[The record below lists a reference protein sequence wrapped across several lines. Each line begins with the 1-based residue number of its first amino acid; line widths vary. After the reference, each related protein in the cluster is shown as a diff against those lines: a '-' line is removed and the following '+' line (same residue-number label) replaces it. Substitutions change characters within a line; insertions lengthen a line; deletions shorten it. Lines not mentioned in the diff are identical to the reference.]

1 MLYASV
7 DKHKWLPGSD
17 VCFAKH
23 NRHTRNITMRKIL
36 EWYVINDV
44 TLYQLYYQTVYFC
57 LVNGQLKVSILWRN
71 TYTLIPHSEQQKNSD
86 CYQFG

>member
-23 NRHTRNITMRKIL
+23 IRHTLNITMRKIL

-44 TLYQLYYQTVYFC
+44 TLYQLYICAYR
-57 LVNGQLKVSILWRN
+57 VNQLHFILLKYVVIHYS
-71 TYTLIPHSEQQKNSD
+71 TYDSFKWKTKISM
-86 CYQFG
+86 

>member
-57 LVNGQLKVSILWRN
+57 LVSGYKSWRN
-71 TYTLIPHSEQQKNSD
+71 AEY
-86 CYQFG
+86 F